1 MILPNPW
8 ADLTSRPQLD
18 LCWGDLPP
26 GQLGATDGRHIWIAT
41 GLTIRERRCTLAHEL
56 VHIDLGLV
64 SDVTWASEQR
74 VRDVTARRLLPDI
87 DAVASALAGGVDMA
101 TASDELWVTED
112 ILTDRLS
119 NLNDEESDHLPHVE
133 YA

>member
-8 ADLTSRPQLD
+8 ADLTARPQLD
-18 LCWGDLPP
+18 LCWGGLPP
-26 GQLGATDGRHIWIAT
+26 GQLGATDGHRIWIAT
-41 GLTIRERRCTLAHEL
+41 GLTVRERRCTLAHEL

-87 DAVASALAGGVDMA
+87 DAVASALAGGVDIS

-112 ILTDRLS
+112 VLTDRLTTLADAERAM
-119 NLNDEESDHLPHVE
+119 LNHIP
-133 YA
+133 A

>member
-18 LCWGDLPP
+18 LCWGGLPP
-26 GQLGATDGRHIWIAT
+26 GQLGATDGHRIWIAT

-56 VHIDLGLV
+56 AHIDLGLIV
-64 SDVTWASEQR
+64 DVTWAAEQR

-101 TASDELWVTED
+101 TASEELWVTED
-112 ILTDRLS
+112 VLTDRLTTLADAERAM
-119 NLNDEESDHLPHVE
+119 LNHIP
-133 YA
+133 A

>member
-1 MILPNPW
+1 MTLPNPW
-8 ADLTSRPQLD
+8 ADLTARPSLD
-18 LCWGDLPP
+18 LCWGGLPP
-26 GQLGATDGRHIWIAT
+26 GQLGATDGHRIWIAT
-41 GLTIRERRCTLAHEL
+41 GLTVRERRCTLAHEL

-112 ILTDRLS
+112 VLTDRLTTLADAERAM
-119 NLNDEESDHLPHVE
+119 LNRIP
-133 YA
+133 A

>member
-1 MILPNPW
+1 MILPDPW
-8 ADLTSRPQLD
+8 GNLASRPQLD
-18 LCWGDLPP
+18 LCWGGLPP
-26 GQLGATDGRHIWIAT
+26 GQLGATDGHRIWIAT

-64 SDVTWASEQR
+64 SDVTWAAEQR

-87 DAVASALAGGVDMA
+87 DAVASALADGVDIA

-112 ILTDRLS
+112 ILTDRLTTLADAERAM
-119 NLNDEESDHLPHVE
+119 LNRIP
-133 YA
+133 A

>member
-18 LCWGDLPP
+18 LCWGGLPP
-26 GQLGATDGRHIWIAT
+26 GQLGATDGHRIWIAT
-41 GLTIRERRCTLAHEL
+41 GLTVRERRCTLAHEL

-64 SDVTWASEQR
+64 SDVTWAAEQR

-112 ILTDRLS
+112 VLTDRLTTLADAERAM
-119 NLNDEESDHLPHVE
+119 LNHIP
-133 YA
+133 A

>member
-18 LCWGDLPP
+18 LCWGGLPP
-26 GQLGATDGRHIWIAT
+26 GQLGATDGHRIWIAT
-41 GLTIRERRCTLAHEL
+41 GLTVRERRCTLAHEL

-64 SDVTWASEQR
+64 SDVTWAAEQR

-87 DAVASALAGGVDMA
+87 DAVASALAGGVDMS

-112 ILTDRLS
+112 VLTDRLTTLADAERAM
-119 NLNDEESDHLPHVE
+119 LNHIP
-133 YA
+133 A

>member
-8 ADLTSRPQLD
+8 ADLTARPQLD
-18 LCWGDLPP
+18 LCWGGLPP
-26 GQLGATDGRHIWIAT
+26 GQLGATDGRRVWIAT

-56 VHIDLGLV
+56 AHIDLGLIV
-64 SDVTWASEQR
+64 DVTWASEQR

-87 DAVASALAGGVDMA
+87 DALASALAGGVDMA

-112 ILTDRLS
+112 VLTDRLTTLADAERAM
-119 NLNDEESDHLPHVE
+119 LNHIP
-133 YA
+133 A

>member
-18 LCWGDLPP
+18 LCWGGLPP
-26 GQLGATDGRHIWIAT
+26 GQLGATDGRRVWIAT
-41 GLTIRERRCTLAHEL
+41 GLTVRERRCTLAHEL
-56 VHIDLGLV
+56 AHIDLDLV
-64 SDVTWASEQR
+64 SDVTWAAEQR

-112 ILTDRLS
+112 VLTDRLTTLADAERAM
-119 NLNDEESDHLPHVE
+119 LNHIP
-133 YA
+133 A

>member
-1 MILPNPW
+1 MTLPNPW

-18 LCWGDLPP
+18 LCWGGLPP
-26 GQLGATDGRHIWIAT
+26 GQLGATDGHRIWIAT

-87 DAVASALAGGVDMA
+87 DAVASALAGGVDMS
-101 TASDELWVTED
+101 TAYDELWVTED
-112 ILTDRLS
+112 VLTDRLTTLDDAERAM
-119 NLNDEESDHLPHVE
+119 LNHIP
-133 YA
+133 A

>member
-8 ADLTSRPQLD
+8 ADLTARPQLD
-18 LCWGDLPP
+18 LCWGGLPP
-26 GQLGATDGRHIWIAT
+26 GQLGATDGHRIWIAT

-56 VHIDLGLV
+56 VHIDLDLV
-64 SDVTWASEQR
+64 SDVTWAAEQR

-112 ILTDRLS
+112 VLTDRLATLADAERAM
-119 NLNDEESDHLPHVE
+119 LNHIP
-133 YA
+133 A

>member
-18 LCWGDLPP
+18 LCWGGLPP
-26 GQLGATDGRHIWIAT
+26 GQLGATDGRRIWIAT

-56 VHIDLGLV
+56 VHIDLDLV

-87 DAVASALAGGVDMA
+87 DAIVSTLAGGVDVA

-112 ILTDRLS
+112 ILTDRLT
-119 NLNDEESDHLPHVE
+119 NLNDEESNHLPHVE

>member
-8 ADLTSRPQLD
+8 ADLTARPYLD
-18 LCWGDLPP
+18 LCWGGLPP
-26 GQLGATDGRHIWIAT
+26 GQLGATDGHRIWIAT

-56 VHIDLGLV
+56 VHIDLDLV

-112 ILTDRLS
+112 VLTDRLTTLADAERAM
-119 NLNDEESDHLPHVE
+119 LNHIP
-133 YA
+133 A

>member
-1 MILPNPW
+1 MTLPNPW

-18 LCWGDLPP
+18 LCWGGLPP
-26 GQLGATDGRHIWIAT
+26 GQWGATDGQHIWIAN

-56 VHIDLGLV
+56 AHIDLGLV
-64 SDVTWASEQR
+64 VDVTWAGERR

-119 NLNDEESDHLPHVE
+119 NLNDEESNHLPHVE

>member
-18 LCWGDLPP
+18 LCWGGLPP
-26 GQLGATDGRHIWIAT
+26 GQLGATDGRRIWIAT

-56 VHIDLGLV
+56 VHIDLDLV

-87 DAVASALAGGVDMA
+87 DAVASSLAGGVDMA

-112 ILTDRLS
+112 VLTDRLTTLDDAERAM
-119 NLNDEESDHLPHVE
+119 LNHIP
-133 YA
+133 A

>member
-18 LCWGDLPP
+18 LCWGGLPP
-26 GQLGATDGRHIWIAT
+26 GQLGATDGHRIWIAT
-41 GLTIRERRCTLAHEL
+41 GLTVRERRCTLAHEL
-56 VHIDLGLV
+56 VHIDLDLV

-112 ILTDRLS
+112 VLTDRLTTLADAERAM
-119 NLNDEESDHLPHVE
+119 LNHIP
-133 YA
+133 A

>member
-8 ADLTSRPQLD
+8 ADLTARSSLD
-18 LCWGDLPP
+18 LCCGGVPRGL
-26 GQLGATDGRHIWIAT
+26 LGAPAGGRVWRPPRHA
-41 GLTIRERRCTLAHEL
+41 IRERRCTLAHEL
-56 VHIDLGLV
+56 VHIDLDLV
-64 SDVTWASEQR
+64 SDVTWAAEQR

-87 DAVASALAGGVDMA
+87 DAVASALAGGVDVA

-112 ILTDRLS
+112 VLTDRLT
-119 NLNDEESDHLPHVE
+119 NLNDEESNHLPHVE

>member
-8 ADLTSRPQLD
+8 ADLTARPQLD
-18 LCWGDLPP
+18 LCWGGLPP
-26 GQLGATDGRHIWIAT
+26 GQLGATDGHRIWIAN
-41 GLTIRERRCTLAHEL
+41 GLTVRERRCTLAHEL

-87 DAVASALAGGVDMA
+87 DAVASALAGGVDIS

-112 ILTDRLS
+112 VLTDRLTTLADAERAM
-119 NLNDEESDHLPHVE
+119 LNHIP
-133 YA
+133 A

>member
-8 ADLTSRPQLD
+8 ADLTSRPQLY
-18 LCWGDLPP
+18 LCWGGLPP
-26 GQLGATDGRHIWIAT
+26 GQLGATDGHRIWIAT

-56 VHIDLGLV
+56 VHIDLDLV
-64 SDVTWASEQR
+64 SDVTWAAEQR

-112 ILTDRLS
+112 VLTDRLTTLADAERAM
-119 NLNDEESDHLPHVE
+119 LNHIP
-133 YA
+133 A

>member
-1 MILPNPW
+1 MTLPNPW

-18 LCWGDLPP
+18 LCWGGLPP
-26 GQLGATDGRHIWIAT
+26 GQLGATDGQHIWIAT
-41 GLTIRERRCTLAHEL
+41 GLTVRERRCTLAHEL
-56 VHIDLGLV
+56 AHIDLGLIV
-64 SDVTWASEQR
+64 DVTWAAEQR

-112 ILTDRLS
+112 VLTDRLTTLADAERAM
-119 NLNDEESDHLPHVE
+119 LNHIP
-133 YA
+133 A

>member
-8 ADLTSRPQLD
+8 ADLTARPQLD
-18 LCWGDLPP
+18 LCWGGLPP
-26 GQLGATDGRHIWIAT
+26 GQLGATDGHRIWIAKN
-41 GLTIRERRCTLAHEL
+41 LTIRERRCTLAHEL
-56 VHIDLGLV
+56 VHIDLDLV

-101 TASDELWVTED
+101 TASEELWVTED
-112 ILTDRLS
+112 VLTDRLTTLADAERAM
-119 NLNDEESDHLPHVE
+119 LNHIP
-133 YA
+133 A

>member
-8 ADLTSRPQLD
+8 ADLTARPSLD
-18 LCWGDLPP
+18 LCWGGLPP
-26 GQLGATDGRHIWIAT
+26 GQLGATDGHRIWIAT
-41 GLTIRERRCTLAHEL
+41 GLTVRERRCTLAHEL

-64 SDVTWASEQR
+64 SDVTWAAEQR

-112 ILTDRLS
+112 VLTDRLTTLADAERAM
-119 NLNDEESDHLPHVE
+119 LNHIP
-133 YA
+133 A

>member
-8 ADLTSRPQLD
+8 ADLTARPQLD
-18 LCWGDLPP
+18 LCWGGLPP
-26 GQLGATDGRHIWIAT
+26 GQLGATDGHRIWIAT

-112 ILTDRLS
+112 VLTDLS
-119 NLNDEESDHLPHVE
+119 LIHI
-133 YA
+133 

>member
-1 MILPNPW
+1 M
-8 ADLTSRPQLD
+8 
-18 LCWGDLPP
+18 
-26 GQLGATDGRHIWIAT
+26 
-41 GLTIRERRCTLAHEL
+41 
-56 VHIDLGLV
+56 

-112 ILTDRLS
+112 VLTDRLS
-119 NLNDEESDHLPHVE
+119 NLTNPERTMMVLKHEKEAL
-133 YA
+133 

>member
-18 LCWGDLPP
+18 LCWGGLPP
-26 GQLGATDGRHIWIAT
+26 GQLGATDGHRIWIAT

-56 VHIDLGLV
+56 AHIDLDLV
-64 SDVTWASEQR
+64 SDVTWAAEQR

-112 ILTDRLS
+112 VLTDRLTTLADAERAM
-119 NLNDEESDHLPHVE
+119 LNHIP
-133 YA
+133 A

>member
-1 MILPNPW
+1 MTLPNPW

-18 LCWGDLPP
+18 LCWGGLPP
-26 GQLGATDGRHIWIAT
+26 GQLGATDGHRIWIAT

-87 DAVASALAGGVDMA
+87 DAVASALAGGVDMS

-112 ILTDRLS
+112 VLTDRLTTLDDAERAM
-119 NLNDEESDHLPHVE
+119 LNHIP
-133 YA
+133 A